1 MKPMRAVTRG
11 YLSGFTAVELMVT
24 LAILAIL
31 LGIAVPSFSSFTE
44 SQRLR
49 AASTDLR
56 TDLTFARSE
65 ALKRNQ
71 GVSIRRRSAAGWQSG
86 WVIAVQSSGQ
96 ELRLRNDIGR
106 GVSLT
111 GDADAV
117 TFNGSGRVASPTGTV
132 QFALS
137 TSSTS
142 SSGRC
147 VVLDPSGM
155 SLAYAE
161 PCS

>member
-1 MKPMRAVTRG
+1 MRATARKS
-11 YLSGFTAVELMVT
+11 LSGFTAIELMVT

-71 GVSIRRRSAAGWQSG
+71 AVTIRRRSAEGWQSG
-86 WVIAVQSSGQ
+86 WVVAVQGSGQ
-96 ELRLRNDIGR
+96 ELRVRNEIGR

-111 GDADAV
+111 GAADAV
-117 TFNGSGRVASPTGTV
+117 IFNGSGRIASPGGTV
-132 QFALS
+132 QFALAA
-137 TSSTS
+137 SSTS
-142 SSGRC
+142 SFTRC

-155 SLAYAE
+155 SLSYAE